1 MTKEEIKS
9 AYSMRDILARYGI
22 QPNRAGFIQC
32 PFHKGDR
39 EPSMKIYE
47 KDFHCFGCG
56 ETGDIFSFVQKMERL
71 SFKEAFLELG
81 GEYEK
86 EPSFASRLALYRA
99 KKKRAM
105 ELSMKEK
112 KAAKR
117 SLAALLVTVYRKW
130 MERSEPLS
138 EVWCDCYNR
147 MQYQLYLLDIYTA
160 EKR

>member
-1 MTKEEIKS
+1 MTKEEVKGR
-9 AYSMRDILARYGI
+9 YSMRDILARYGI
-22 QPNRAGFIQC
+22 RPNRAGFVRC

-56 ETGDIFSFVQKMERL
+56 ETGDIFSFVQKMEHL
-71 SFKEAFLELG
+71 SFREAFLELG
-81 GEYEK
+81 GTYEK
-86 EPSFASRLALYRA
+86 EPSFVSRLALYRA
-99 KKKRAM
+99 KKERAT

-130 MERSEPLS
+130 MRSSEPLS
-138 EVWCDCYNR
+138 DVWCDCYNR
-147 MQYQLYLLDIYTA
+147 MQYQLYLLEEYMTGM
-160 EKR
+160 R